1 MGGAEGM
8 TPDSQSF
15 YQLMLSVGMLVTI
28 AAGVAVIFNGRKV
41 QRREIT
47 MVQEYATKD
56 EMKAATDR
64 IVKLENSIET
74 LRREMREDSAEILKA
89 GEERAEKLHRRIN
102 RVLIG
107 VSKLQGRFNIP
118 AEETGEEDPT

>member
-1 MGGAEGM
+1 VA
-8 TPDSQSF
+8 TI
-15 YQLMLSVGMLVTI
+15 I
-28 AAGVAVIFNGRKV
+28 AAVTVIFSGKKA
-41 QRREIT
+41 QRREVS
-47 MVQEYATKD
+47 MVQEYATRE

-64 IVKLENSIET
+64 IVKVENSIEV
-74 LRREMREDSAEILKA
+74 LRKEMREDSAEILKA

-118 AEETGEEDPT
+118 EDPEIEDET